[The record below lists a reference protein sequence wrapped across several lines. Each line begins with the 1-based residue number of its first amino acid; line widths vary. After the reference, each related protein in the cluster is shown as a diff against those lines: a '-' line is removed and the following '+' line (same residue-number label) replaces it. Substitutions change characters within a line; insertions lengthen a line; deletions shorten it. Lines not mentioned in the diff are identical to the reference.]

1 MQTDSVLPDS
11 YVFSPVLRQKSQTW
25 SPDIDIHAVILNL
38 ALRGSGSDGGDTQ
51 VSSIQ
56 VLLSPLAV
64 VRLVVSLQNR
74 LLVKLLKERRQ
85 KGWATVTEHKT
96 NQYVRKL
103 KM

>member
-11 YVFSPVLRQKSQTW
+11 YGFSPVLRQKSQTW
-25 SPDIDIHAVILNL
+25 SPDIDIHAIILNL

-64 VRLVVSLQNR
+64 VRLVVSLQNC
-74 LLVKLLKERRQ
+74 LLVKLLKGRQQ
-85 KGWATVTEHKT
+85 KG
-96 NQYVRKL
+96 
-103 KM
+103 